1 MSNGVMRKRCEKCSK
16 KYMII
21 NQCKCQ
27 KYLCLNCAPYYQH
40 NCDYKNWQQD
50 KKDNLIE
57 SNPQINFVKVEN
69 I

>member
-1 MSNGVMRKRCEKCSK
+1 MSNDVMRKKCEKCSK
-16 KYMII
+16 KSLVI

-40 NCDYKNWQQD
+40 NCKYNWQQD
-50 KKDNLIE
+50 KKENLIE
-57 SNPQINFVKVEN
+57 LNPQINFVKVEN

>member
-1 MSNGVMRKRCEKCSK
+1 MSNGIERKKCDKCSK
-16 KYMII
+16 KSTVIS
-21 NQCKCQ
+21 QCKCQ

-40 NCDYKNWQQD
+40 DCKYNWKQD
-50 KKDNLIE
+50 KKENLID